1 MKYIKLWMSAVAT
14 VGLLA
19 LQSTSAQ
26 TAISWNYDYYGT
38 FSGAS
43 QFGGVVSGANWNDSY
58 LQGFPSA
65 ASETN
70 LLDSSGAAT
79 SLGFTPSTTGNWR
92 IQASDPGVDGNGTHN
107 KRLLNG
113 YLDSG
118 SQQTI
123 TLNAIPYNS
132 YSIYVYLS
140 SDTANRTGVVS
151 VGSKQYDFKTLGSA
165 AISGGNASLIQTTST
180 NGSNPSASYAVF
192 TNLVGS
198 SQVITWKIPSH
209 GGVAGFQVVSNADVP
224 VSIITQPPTSAVW
237 RQSTPNSLTVVA
249 SGGPIYYQWRTNNV
263 NIPNATNATYSVA
276 AAQFSDAGTYSVQ
289 VYNSQNSIISSNT
302 VVTISN
308 DTNPPTI
315 SGVNSY
321 DGLSVGVRFSELLD
335 AASAANAAN
344 YAVTGANVSSALLT
358 GDGKTVALTLDSAI
372 SGQFVVTVNNVK
384 ELAGNSISNNS
395 KATNMV
401 QNLQFADFSTSQ
413 SVSATYTGF
422 LANIVAGGSDIW
434 GTSDTF
440 DYVYLMATND
450 FDYCLNVQSLTD
462 GGGGTFTRAGI
473 MARDDLDTGSGG
485 AHEISMVW
493 NYGNLFQHL
502 YRDTVGG
509 TTTDNGYTTPAYG
522 TNSWVR
528 LQRQGN
534 IFRTY
539 YSSNNVNWVL
549 DTQKDGSATGDNS
562 FTNSVLY
569 LGIAVCAHGA
579 SAVTTADVSDFGPT
593 PHQAVSITAQP
604 VASATWL
611 QGSSQ
616 SLTVTAN
623 GTPVYYQWRTNG
635 IAIAGATNAAYNVAS
650 VALSDSGIYTVL
662 VYNDISSVLSSNSV
676 ITVSADTN
684 APFINRL
691 ISYDGNAVWIQFNE
705 LLNATT
711 ATNTARYTVPGSTVT
726 NVVLGAD
733 GKSVTLYL
741 STPVSGYANVTINGV
756 KDVPGNAVTNALG
769 SAAVGNL
776 QIMAFGDATNLDASA
791 TYDGDIINGTGGG
804 SDVWQGSDN
813 FAYIYYPTQFAG
825 SFDYRLRVQSVP
837 DAYGGDSTRVFLM
850 ARDANNLTSDNVA
863 ASFVSACVANGNNGG
878 SGLIQVLYR
887 RNGGIDNQTNVQFFS
902 GGIPTPAFGTNNWI
916 RLQRV
921 DNSFN
926 TYWSS
931 NGTDWNFILNIAKNG
946 SSDYFPTNVYLG
958 VAICAHNA
966 GATTTATVSDL
977 GITSNPVPSLNLVS
991 SGTNAML
998 NWPVDSLGYKVQ
1010 VTTNLAPAV
1019 WVNVTNAQ
1027 TAVSGQF
1034 KVTAPAN
1041 SPTKFYRLI
1050 QK

>member
-19 LQSTSAQ
+19 LQSASAQ
-26 TAISWNYDYYGT
+26 NAISWNYDYYGT

-43 QFGGVVSGANWNDSY
+43 QFGGVVSVANWNDSY

-65 ASETN
+65 ASKTN

-92 IQASDPGVDGNGTHN
+92 IQASDPGVDANGTHN

-118 SQQTI
+118 SQQSI

-140 SDTANRTGVVS
+140 SDTANRTGLVS

-192 TNLVGS
+192 TNLTGS
-198 SQVITWKIPSH
+198 SQTITWRIINN
-209 GGVAGFQVVSNADVP
+209 GGIAGFQVVSNADVA
-224 VSIITQPPTSAVW
+224 VAIITQPPTSAVW
-237 RQSTPNSLTVVA
+237 RQNTANSLTVVA
-249 SGGPIYYQWRTNNV
+249 SGAPVYYQWRTNTV
-263 NIPNATNATYSVA
+263 DIPGATNATYSVA
-276 AAQFSDAGTYSVQ
+276 AAQFSDAGTYSVR
-289 VYNSQNSIISSNT
+289 VYNNANSVISSNT

-315 SGVNSY
+315 SDVNSY

-335 AASAANAAN
+335 SASAANAAN
-344 YAVTGANVSSALLT
+344 YAVTGGTVSSALLT
-358 GDGKTVALTLDSAI
+358 GDGKTVALTLNSAI

-384 ELAGNSISNNS
+384 DLAGNAIINNS
-395 KATNMV
+395 KATNIV
-401 QNLQFADFSTSQ
+401 QNLQFADFSTFQ
-413 SVSATYTGF
+413 TVSATYTGF
-422 LANIVAGGSDIW
+422 LANIVAGGADIW

-440 DYVYLMATND
+440 DYAYLMATND

-509 TTTDNGYTTPAYG
+509 TTTDNGYTIAGYG

-604 VASATWL
+604 VASAIWL

-623 GTPVYYQWRTNG
+623 GIPVYYQWRTNG
-635 IAIAGATNAAYNVAS
+635 VAIAGATNATYNVAS
-650 VALSDSGIYTVL
+650 AALSDSGTYTVL
-662 VYNDISSVLSSNSV
+662 VYNDIISVLSSNSV

-684 APFINRL
+684 APFINRV

-756 KDVPGNAVTNALG
+756 KDAPGNAMTNALG
-769 SAAVGNL
+769 SASVGNL
-776 QIMAFGDATNLDASA
+776 QVMAFGDATNLDASA
-791 TYDGDIINGTGGG
+791 TFDGDIIYGTGGG
-804 SDVWQGSDN
+804 SDVWLGSDN
-813 FAYIYYPTQFAG
+813 FAYIYYPTQFTGA
-825 SFDYRLRVQSVP
+825 FDYRLRVQSVP
-837 DAYGGDSTRVFLM
+837 SAGDQFSRVFLM
-850 ARDANNLTSDNVA
+850 ARDANNMTSDNVA
-863 ASFVSACVANGNNGG
+863 ASFVGPCVATGNNGG
-878 SGLIQVLYR
+878 NGYVEVLYR
-887 RNGGIDNQTNVQFFS
+887 RNNGIDNETNVQFQYT
-902 GGIPTPAFGTNNWI
+902 GVGFGTNNWI

-926 TYWSS
+926 TYWST
-931 NGTDWNFILNIAKNG
+931 NGTDWNLIINVAKNG
-946 SSDYFPTNVYLG
+946 SSDYFPTNVYVG
-958 VAICAHNA
+958 VAVCSHNA

-977 GITSNPVPSLNLVS
+977 GITSNPVPSLNIVS
-991 SGTNAML
+991 SGANAVL
-998 NWPVDSLGYKVQ
+998 NWPVDSFGYKVQ
-1010 VTTNLAPAV
+1010 VTTNLTPAV

-1027 TAVSGQF
+1027 SAVSGQF

-1050 QK
+1050 QQ